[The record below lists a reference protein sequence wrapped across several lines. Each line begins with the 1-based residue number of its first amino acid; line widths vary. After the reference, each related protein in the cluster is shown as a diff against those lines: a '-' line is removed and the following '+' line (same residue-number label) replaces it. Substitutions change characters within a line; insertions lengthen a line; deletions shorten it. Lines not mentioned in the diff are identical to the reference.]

1 MKFLRKAM
9 QPINCVWSRLWQ
21 ARRSAGRATGRVLRA
36 VARGLTSQR
45 FALYGLS
52 LVVVAELC
60 VLGVGVVRK
69 LEVAAERTERAA
81 EVYMAAV
88 EAQAFSEQML
98 DRAGGVADIG
108 GKASASVPTGEQET
122 AAGDEA
128 PPLQPRDTSTIV
140 WEETG
145 VLPDEEPIS
154 APASAPK
161 EKTDTSAPAAPVDG
175 EGNALSAE
183 DAQELDSLIRKGV
196 AALVAGDVRLC
207 IIYLEQ
213 GTTLAPNYPPLLY
226 YYGMAYDKLLNPD
239 KARDFYTRVFSQRD
253 KAGKY
258 FERASRR
265 LTYGMEQPS
274 AMRGKLAFG
283 PVLMSHT
290 YDEQGGDSVTLR
302 LPIMLAPGEEVRVE
316 DILIRLRFFV
326 LVNNRKIE
334 FSSIKPEMRWENET
348 QSFENYEEN
357 LIVTYKLP
365 LLDEEEQGVYGTRR
379 FYGYTAKLYYRG
391 EPLDCMS
398 TPSALVLHEQM
409 LDARAAR
416 AYLNT
421 NVAGGLLPEDGVET
435 DDGLVPEY
443 TDDAL
448 PLPTEAEETLPAE
461 VTDDKASDSAEDGEQ
476 TPFSRWIEELDPSE

>member
-1 MKFLRKAM
+1 MNTKFLR
-9 QPINCVWSRLWQ
+9 
-21 ARRSAGRATGRVLRA
+21 RATQLAENAWRQLRKVFRPQGRPVRCALRA
-36 VARGLTSQR
+36 TARALTSR
-45 FALYGLS
+45 SLALYGLS
-52 LVVVAELC
+52 LLIVAELC

-69 LEVAAERTERAA
+69 LDVAAERTNRAA
-81 EVYMAAV
+81 ELYMAAV
-88 EAQAFSEQML
+88 EAKAFSEQML
-98 DRAGGVADIG
+98 GRSSGVADIG
-108 GKASASVPTGEQET
+108 AKAPATAEKKQEPE
-122 AAGDEA
+122 AGNEA
-128 PPLQPRDTSTIV
+128 PPLQPRDTTTIV

-145 VLPDEEPIS
+145 ELPDEEPVV
-154 APASAPK
+154 
-161 EKTDTSAPAAPVDG
+161 TPAARPDTPAGPTLAEPVDA
-175 EGNALSAE
+175 EGNQLGEE
-183 DAQELDSLIRKGV
+183 DLQELESLIRKAV
-196 AALVAGDVRLC
+196 AALVSGDIRLC
-207 IIYLEQ
+207 IMCLEQ
-213 GTTLAPNYPPLLY
+213 GTALAPEYPPLLY

-274 AMRGKLAFG
+274 AMRGKLSFG
-283 PVLMSHT
+283 PPLMNHT
-290 YDEQGGDSVTLR
+290 YDEQGGDSVALR

-334 FSSIKPEMRWENET
+334 FSSIKPVMQWENET

-357 LIVTYKLP
+357 LIVTYNLP

-409 LDARAAR
+409 LDARAAQSR
-416 AYLNT
+416 LN
-421 NVAGGLLPEDGVET
+421 NHMPNSLLPDDGYET
-435 DDGLVPEY
+435 DDGLVPLDEEELPFP
-443 TDDAL
+443 DDEEVL
-448 PLPTEAEETLPAE
+448 PVEAREEEAE
-461 VTDDKASDSAEDGEQ
+461 DEQ
-476 TPFSRWIEELDPSE
+476 TPFSRWIEEIDPSE